1 MKICDFK
8 GSFQK
13 VSAKKYGIF
22 HILVDTLTSLT
33 YGKYTND
40 PTRPPYIWKIP
51 NVFCRYF
58 LKASLKVTNFHNL
71 LKGIWLKIFFINC
84 VSACSATQG
93 APQAAPAWPST
104 GTGAASPS
112 PTSGWPLSPWWQM
125 FSLRARTSGLMG
137 SLSGKCSH

>member
-58 LKASLKVTNFHNL
+58 LKASLT
-71 LKGIWLKIFFINC
+71 IIIFDVDNISIFISVRRMHQLPFNC
-84 VSACSATQG
+84 VEG
-93 APQAAPAWPST
+93 Y
-104 GTGAASPS
+104 
-112 PTSGWPLSPWWQM
+112 
-125 FSLRARTSGLMG
+125 
-137 SLSGKCSH
+137 